1 MYIPIIKTGEAE
13 VKAVE
18 NLSAEMI
25 AAITPIIEL
34 TRGRQ
39 KTESL
44 GDEKKVTF
52 PYNKRLSK
60 VKESF
65 KGRTVFFDLTSDE
78 NLISNEIYELY
89 DYSNGY
95 DNWCTFVENNV
106 GEESFRKI
114 IPSILFNW
122 NDDKFE
128 DNFKLQIQRLSRNCK
143 SMMYRSS
150 IQTKDCYDEL
160 PMILGNLPD
169 GCELWIV
176 LDGGYLQD
184 SAVDIAFKR
193 CTKRIQNIRNE
204 ILRDKNVDVN
214 FVIAAT
220 SYPES
225 VFDYGLSSPITI
237 IHSEVRLFEE
247 LREVFPNIV
256 YGDYAGINPIR
267 KDLVVMA
274 RGWIPRIDIPLIY
287 ETKVYWKRRPK
298 GITEYKST
306 YVRVAEE
313 AVNDEQFPMTLRDK
327 WGYDKIVSCAGGY
340 VTSCVPSF
348 WISVRV
354 YNHIYQQI
362 QRLCKSDN
370 HIVI

>member
-13 VKAVE
+13 VKAIE
-18 NLSAEMI
+18 NLSAEMLD
-25 AAITPIIEL
+25 AITPIIEL

-39 KTESL
+39 KTVSL
-44 GDEKKVTF
+44 GDEKIVTF
-52 PYNKRLSK
+52 PYDKRLSTI
-60 VKESF
+60 KESF
-65 KGRTVFFDLTSDE
+65 KGRTVFLDLTSDE
-78 NLISNEIYELY
+78 NLLSNEIYELY

-95 DNWCTFVENNV
+95 DNWCTFVENHV
-106 GEESFRKI
+106 GEEGFKKI

-128 DNFKLQIQRLSRNCK
+128 DNFKLQIQRLSENCK

-150 IQTKDCYDEL
+150 IQAKDCYDEL
-160 PMILGNLPD
+160 PMILDYLPND
-169 GCELWIV
+169 CELWIV

-184 SAVDIAFKR
+184 SAVDLAFER
-193 CTKRIQNIRNE
+193 CAKRIRNITDK
-204 ILRDKNVDVN
+204 ILKDKNNVVK
-214 FVIAAT
+214 FVIATT
-220 SYPES
+220 SYPER
-225 VFDYGLSSPITI
+225 VFDYSESSPITI
-237 IHSEVRLFEE
+237 SHSEVRLFEK
-247 LREVFPNIV
+247 LREEFPNIV

-274 RGWIPRIDIPLIY
+274 RGWIPRIDIPLFY

-313 AVNDEQFPMTLRDK
+313 VVNDEQFPITLRDK
-327 WGYDKIVSCAGGY
+327 WGYDMIISCAEGN
-340 VTSCVPSF
+340 VISCVPGF

-362 QRLCKSDN
+362 QRLCKSDSQT
-370 HIVI
+370 II